1 MVEDICDVLDKKETA
16 LQSSRQAMAIVPTI
30 TTMKCSNIQMNLE
43 RYTFE
48 PIWCF
53 RNTKNRSAII
63 DTRTSAPGWAAV
75 TVLVDIQKCGGGFVT
90 TFVTLERMGREV
102 YDVVGEKIAERSRV
116 L

>member
-1 MVEDICDVLDKKETA
+1 
-16 LQSSRQAMAIVPTI
+16 
-30 TTMKCSNIQMNLE
+30 MKCSNIQMNLE

-48 PIWCF
+48 PIRCF
-53 RNTKNRSAII
+53 GNTKNRSAII
-63 DTRTSAPGWAAV
+63 DTRTSAPGWGSV
-75 TVLVDIQKCGGGFVT
+75 TVLFDIQKCGGGVVT